1 MPTKVLDLKSFS
13 HKPSSVVKK
22 GKDDGFR
29 KELDKK
35 QKQSNG
41 SDALSAGHSVRVE
54 DRGPLSKGKQ
64 NESAE
69 SKKSQ
74 PAQAIKEKAR
84 ASSPSTAP
92 SESAAK
98 PAEPSQVAITENTA
112 EAAMTDTTE
121 FKNMQMMALQE
132 NPVATD
138 GLLSLEGMD
147 LVKPQAM
154 VTDVDP
160 AVTEM
165 PSLDISEK
173 TGALV
178 ESILSGSQGE
188 FSESDLS
195 KGSDGE
201 GLSPDVLSEALNPQ
215 TAGLQKAND
224 VTFESVVK
232 AAVASDVAASQEA
245 NVDNLVQSART
256 LIKDGGGEMQI
267 KLNPDGLGAV
277 NLKVGVQGGEVSIE
291 ILAQDNMVKKMFEDG
306 MVEIRSAL
314 EMQNLKM
321 DNFKVEVS
329 QQTEQNVNDQ
339 QQDSSNREFARDFM
353 NQFRGERQAMRNQGL
368 SYDMERSPDFS
379 KSPEGL
385 RPAQTSTGANGR
397 LNIVA

>member
-1 MPTKVLDLKSFS
+1 MPAKVLDLKSFS
-13 HKPSSVVKK
+13 QKPSSIVKK

-41 SDALSAGHSVRVE
+41 SDVLSAGHHTRIE

-69 SKKSQ
+69 PKKSQ
-74 PAQAIKEKAR
+74 SAQAVQEKTTA
-84 ASSPSTAP
+84 SPSTVP
-92 SESAAK
+92 TESIEK
-98 PAEPSQVAITENTA
+98 PAEASPAVVTENTMQVPA
-112 EAAMTDTTE
+112 TDTTE

-132 NPVATD
+132 SPVATD
-138 GLLSLEGMD
+138 GLLSLEGME

-154 VTDVDP
+154 VTELDP
-160 AVTEM
+160 ALTEM
-165 PSLDISEK
+165 PSLDVSGK

-178 ESILSGSQGE
+178 ESMLSGSQAE

-201 GLSPDVLSEALNPQ
+201 GLSADVLSEALNPQ
-215 TAGLQKAND
+215 TAGLHKAND

-291 ILAQDNMVKKMFEDG
+291 ILAQDNIVKKMFEDG
-306 MVEIRSAL
+306 MGDIRSAL

-329 QQTEQNVNDQ
+329 QRTEQNVNDQ
-339 QQDSSNREFARDFM
+339 QQDSANREFARDFM

-368 SYDMERSPDFS
+368 TYDMERSPDFS